1 MRGVL
6 ITATLIHPAEVE
18 PPGRV
23 VAVADPVRTCVGCR
37 RKAPKSELLR
47 LTWNG
52 ALVID
57 VEQVQPGRGAYLHRD
72 RTCLEQ
78 AARRRAVARALRVG
92 SVDLDELAHEGIE

>member
-1 MRGVL
+1 ML
-6 ITATLIHPAEVE
+6 ITATLIHLRRVVTA
-18 PPGRV
+18 GRV
-23 VAVADPVRTCVGCR
+23 VPVAEPVRTCVGCR

-92 SVDLDELAHEGIE
+92 SVDLDELALEGIE

>member
-1 MRGVL
+1 
-6 ITATLIHPAEVE
+6 
-18 PPGRV
+18 
-23 VAVADPVRTCVGCR
+23 VADPVRTCVGCR

-72 RTCLEQ
+72 RACLEQ
-78 AARRRAVARALRVG
+78 AARRRAVARALRVA
-92 SVDLDELAHEGIE
+92 SVDLDELALEGIE